1 MQAIRSGFFR
11 RAGAS
16 LLVVVAPLLG
26 GCTTTGLLLT
36 AAGVATDTS
45 MTWEIV
51 KHVHAKM
58 IEGGDMPCHRLD
70 SVERALNVRCGA
82 FVPGSIGVADLQ
94 GSKLQGCAL
103 TVAVR
108 DPRFCQRCRSSSRKA
123 RRPKVARVRR
133 WSSSRNRQRSPGK
146 PAPISRPPRPRCS
159 NRCAGWP
166 MPTPVRS
173 TTT

>member
-11 RAGAS
+11 WAGAG

-58 IEGGDMPCHRLD
+58 TEGGDMPCYRLD
-70 SVERALNVRCGA
+70 SVERGAAPQQELHACGQAHLTAL
-82 FVPGSIGVADLQ
+82 
-94 GSKLQGCAL
+94 
-103 TVAVR
+103 
-108 DPRFCQRCRSSSRKA
+108 
-123 RRPKVARVRR
+123 
-133 WSSSRNRQRSPGK
+133 
-146 PAPISRPPRPRCS
+146 
-159 NRCAGWP
+159 AGDHD
-166 MPTPVRS
+166 R
-173 TTT
+173 